1 MGNTHNSKTQSIK
14 SRKKILTFVQCT
26 FFTDSLTILKI
37 NNAHVMWLRGDISC
51 WNKPRVN
58 RNTLLEKNQFI
69 MKEFR
74 KFSVKTGTSHF

>member
-1 MGNTHNSKTQSIK
+1 
-14 SRKKILTFVQCT
+14 
-26 FFTDSLTILKI
+26 
-37 NNAHVMWLRGDISC
+37 MWLRGDISC

-74 KFSVKTGTSHF
+74 KFSVKTGTNHF